1 MPVVP
6 RKKPD
11 VSNQCAEYCSMFPAW
26 ELLADTFA
34 GSEAVRQNAAV
45 YLPQHEAEP
54 AAAYRERIENAL
66 VYDFMRQTVS
76 ELTGR
81 AFSRA
86 PQWSDQKAESKWT
99 PFFANVDKRDR
110 DANNFG
116 RAWFGKSMLFGLSWV
131 YVDASGKQ
139 PAWVLLDP
147 RDVFFVATDEAGK
160 ITEARFKREIVTLSG
175 FEELVSEE
183 IVRITL
189 DRVETWRIVGKKW
202 ERQSNAKNASGLV
215 PLVPFSP
222 EPGEGIIH
230 CAPPLLDLAELTLTH
245 ARRLSDLE
253 TVLRVASF
261 PMISIT
267 SSDGGSEGVALQVGP
282 HSLISLEIDAEAKY
296 VEHSGAA
303 IGTLQQSLRDLEER
317 AASFGVRLLK
327 RRRPSVETATAASIA
342 GQEASAPLQNHVF
355 AFGEAFR
362 ALLTLTAKLWPD
374 GGEAPAVQLSTDFLP
389 TEGDATALI
398 SLRQL
403 GDISRADLTAE
414 LKRRGVL
421 SPQFDPA
428 LNEARL
434 ADEAPIL
441 FRKAHDHDHA

>member
-1 MPVVP
+1 MPAAS

-11 VSNQCAEYCSMFPAW
+11 VSNPCVEYCAMLGPW

-54 AAAYRERIENAL
+54 ATAYRERVENAL

-81 AFSRA
+81 AFSRP
-86 PQWSDQKAESKWT
+86 PQWGELKPESKWT
-99 PFFANVDKRDR
+99 PFLSNADMRGQDATNFARS
-110 DANNFG
+110 
-116 RAWFGKSMLFGLSWV
+116 WFSRSMLFGLSWV
-131 YVDASGKQ
+131 YVDTSADRPTWK
-139 PAWVLLDP
+139 LLDP
-147 RDVFFVATDEAGK
+147 RDVFFVAIDEAGK
-160 ITEARFKREIVTLSG
+160 ITEGRFRREIVTISG
-175 FEELVSEE
+175 FEEIISEE

-189 DRVETWRIVGKKW
+189 DKVETWRMVSKKW
-202 ERQSNAKNASGLV
+202 ERHSTAKNSSGVV
-215 PLVPFSP
+215 PLIAFVP
-222 EPGEGIIH
+222 EPGQGIIH

-253 TVLRVASF
+253 TTLKVASF
-261 PMISIT
+261 PILALTTTDGTET
-267 SSDGGSEGVALQVGP
+267 SSFAIGP
-282 HSLISLEIDAEAKY
+282 HTMISLEIDGDAKY

-303 IGTLQQSLRDLEER
+303 IGVMQASLRDLEER

-362 ALLTLTAKLWPD
+362 TLIALTAKLWPA
-374 GGEAPAVQLSTDFLP
+374 GGEAPTVQFSTDFLP
-389 TEGDATALI
+389 TEGDATTLI

-403 GDISRADLTAE
+403 GDLSRQDMLME
-414 LKRRGVL
+414 MKRRGVL
-421 SPQFDPA
+421 SQQFNVAD
-428 LNEARL
+428 NDDRL
-434 ADEAPIL
+434 STEAPL
-441 FRKAHDHDHA
+441 LLTARGSNHGQ